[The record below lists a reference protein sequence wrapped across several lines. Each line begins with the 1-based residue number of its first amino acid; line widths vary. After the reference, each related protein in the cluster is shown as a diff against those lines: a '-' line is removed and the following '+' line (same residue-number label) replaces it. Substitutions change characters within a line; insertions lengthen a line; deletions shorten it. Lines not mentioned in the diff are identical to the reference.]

1 MATPKRAHNGK
12 PSIQPREIACS
23 RSDLQN
29 AQLRI
34 RQAAQKDKGLR
45 FTTLWHHVYNIDCLR
60 DAYLSIKRHAAPGV
74 DEQTWQQYG
83 EDLETNLLDLSG
95 RLQRGAYQAK
105 PVLRTY
111 VPKADGSQRPIG
123 IPVLEDKIV
132 QRATVRVLNNVYES
146 DFKGF
151 SYGFRPGRNQHN
163 ALDALSVGINTQK
176 VNWVLDGDIRG
187 FFDAID
193 HAWLIKF
200 IEHRIADQRVIR
212 HVRKWLNAG
221 VLEDGEL
228 TRAEE
233 GTPQGG
239 SISPLLAN
247 IYLHYVFDLWADR
260 WRRQAGRKKVTIV
273 RFADDFIVGFQS
285 RTDAEQFQEELKE
298 RLKGFNLEL
307 HADKTRLIEFG
318 LFAAENRKK
327 RGEGKPETFDFLG
340 FRDIEI
346 TNLPF

>member
-12 PSIQPREIACS
+12 PPTQPREVACS
-23 RSDLQN
+23 RSDLQS

-34 RQAAQKDKGLR
+34 RQAARKDKGLR
-45 FTTLWHHVYNIDCLR
+45 FTTLWHHVYHIDCLW

-83 EDLETNLLDLSG
+83 EDLEANLHDLSG

-132 QRATVRVLNNVYES
+132 QRAAVGILNNVYET

-151 SYGFRPGRNQHN
+151 SYGFRPGRSQHN
-163 ALDALSVGINTQK
+163 ALDALSVGITTQK

-273 RFADDFIVGFQS
+273 RFADDCAP
-285 RTDAEQFQEELKE
+285 RTH
-298 RLKGFNLEL
+298 RR
-307 HADKTRLIEFG
+307 TRVLRG
-318 LFAAENRKK
+318 GAARKM
-327 RGEGKPETFDFLG
+327 RGGRTQ
-340 FRDIEI
+340 
-346 TNLPF
+346 